1 MQRAAAGMWANT
13 NYALV
18 MHFNTNLNRE
28 KRAPNLF
35 YHYFLF
41 GRSKKKTFSIL
52 KVKLELEIHRHNI
65 DKITIKNNSLLSN
78 DMVNFTSGHVN
89 DKIVVVGTSHEL
101 YKVYKA

>member
-1 MQRAAAGMWANT
+1 MLLTFFITIFSLAEA
-13 NYALV
+13 
-18 MHFNTNLNRE
+18 
-28 KRAPNLF
+28 
-35 YHYFLF
+35 
-41 GRSKKKTFSIL
+41 KKKTFSIL

-89 DKIVVVGTSHEL
+89 DKIMVVGTSHEL